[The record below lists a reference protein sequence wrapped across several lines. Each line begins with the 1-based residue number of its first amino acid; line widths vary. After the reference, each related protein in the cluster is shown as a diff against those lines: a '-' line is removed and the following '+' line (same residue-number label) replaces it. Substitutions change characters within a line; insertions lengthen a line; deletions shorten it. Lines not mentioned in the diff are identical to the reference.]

1 MRGVRLAPRAWAIRA
16 AAPTARGGP
25 RFSCCGYCVAFPA
38 ATVAPFAL
46 LVIVIAAFVSSLIVI
61 DRYCFL
67 LGCRCFLLDCHCRRL
82 GLLLVCRSS
91 RSCPCRESARADRS
105 QLPRTWWPDQTD
117 RSPAPRRNPRGTRN
131 HPDRTSDPSGG

>member
-1 MRGVRLAPRAWAIRA
+1 MPLGRTRGVRLAPRAWAIRA

-25 RFSCCGYCVAFPA
+25 RFPCCGYCVAIPA

-46 LVIVIAAFVSSLIVI
+46 LVIVIAAFVSSLILL
-61 DRYCFL
+61 DRHCFL
-67 LGCRCFLLDCHCRRL
+67 HDRHCFLL

-91 RSCPCRESARADRS
+91 RSCPCGESARADRS

-117 RSPAPRRNPRGTRN
+117 LSPAPRRNPRGTRN
-131 HPDRTSDPSGG
+131 HPDRTSNPSGG